1 MARKSK
7 PKAEPPEAAPPKPE
21 PKGEGDGESDVSLD
35 TRNYVPPS
43 LEARDAP
50 GNPEV
55 ARDRIS
61 RAPRVHRYTVPV
73 PGLDPAH
80 DGLVIAHLSDLHVGS
95 LTAHD
100 FIRSAV
106 ELAQDAKPDLVL
118 MTGDYVCYSPKYVP
132 RLGEVVAGLTVPTVC
147 VLGNHDY
154 WTDGHGV
161 TRQLTKLH
169 YDVLRNQH
177 TELTLRHAPF
187 TIVGVDDAVT
197 RQSDIERAF
206 RGARPHT
213 LTGAG
218 DRAGSRL
225 VLAHVPSLAEPI
237 SQQGPALI
245 LSGHTHG
252 GHVQIPG
259 LTNRLFKKLGMPYVK
274 GFYKLGDSLLYVN
287 SGIGSSSIPIRA
299 GAPAEVALLTLR
311 AQPPASGA

>member
-1 MARKSK
+1 MARKTK
-7 PKAEPPEAAPPKPE
+7 HKAEPEPQPGRDGAPAEPE
-21 PKGEGDGESDVSLD
+21 P
-35 TRNYVPPS
+35 T
-43 LEARDAP
+43 LEARNYEPPTLESRDAP
-50 GNPEV
+50 DNPEV

-61 RAPRVHRYTVPV
+61 RAPRLHRYTVPV

-80 DGLVIAHLSDLHVGS
+80 DGLIIAHLSDLHVGS

-106 ELAQDAKPDLVL
+106 ELVRQAKPDLVL
-118 MTGDYVCYSPKYVP
+118 MTGDYVCYSPKFVP
-132 RLGEVVAGLTVPTVC
+132 RLGEVVAGLAVPTVC

-161 TRQLTKLH
+161 TRQLTGLH

-206 RGARPHT
+206 RGARAHS
-213 LTGAG
+213 LDGQ
-218 DRAGSRL
+218 RAGSRL

-237 SQQGPALI
+237 SAQGPALI

-274 GFYKLGDSLLYVN
+274 GFYRLGDSLLYVN
-287 SGIGSSSIPIRA
+287 CGIGSSSIPIRA

-311 AQPPASGA
+311 RAPLEAGAAPA

>member
-7 PKAEPPEAAPPKPE
+7 PKAEPPKPNEKDEDAPSEGE
-21 PKGEGDGESDVSLD
+21 PSLD
-35 TRNYVPPS
+35 ASNYVPPS
-43 LEARDAP
+43 LESRDAP
-50 GNPEV
+50 DNPEV

-106 ELAQDAKPDLVL
+106 ELVQKAQPDLVL

-161 TRQLTKLH
+161 TRELTKLH

-187 TIVGVDDAVT
+187 TLVGVDDAVT

-206 RGARPHT
+206 RGVRAHT
-213 LTGAG
+213 PSGAG
-218 DRAGSRL
+218 DHAGSRL

-237 SQQGPALI
+237 AQKGPALI

-274 GFYKLGDSLLYVN
+274 GFYRVGDSLLYVN
-287 SGIGSSSIPIRA
+287 CGIGSSSIPIRA

-311 AQPPASGA
+311 VAPPASGA

>member
-1 MARKSK
+1 
-7 PKAEPPEAAPPKPE
+7 
-21 PKGEGDGESDVSLD
+21 
-35 TRNYVPPS
+35 
-43 LEARDAP
+43 
-50 GNPEV
+50 
-55 ARDRIS
+55 
-61 RAPRVHRYTVPV
+61 
-73 PGLDPAH
+73 
-80 DGLVIAHLSDLHVGS
+80 
-95 LTAHD
+95 
-100 FIRSAV
+100 
-106 ELAQDAKPDLVL
+106 

-161 TRQLTKLH
+161 TRELTKLH
-169 YDVLRNQH
+169 YDVLRNQS

-206 RGARPHT
+206 RGVRPHS
-213 LTGAG
+213 LAGAG
-218 DRAGSRL
+218 DQAGSRL

-237 SQQGPALI
+237 SQQGPALV

-274 GFYKLGDSLLYVN
+274 GFYRIGDSLLYVN
-287 SGIGSSSIPIRA
+287 CGIGSSSIPIRA

-311 AQPPASGA
+311 RAPPPSGA

>member
-7 PKAEPPEAAPPKPE
+7 TRAEPPESKPKDEAALSLPRPE
-21 PKGEGDGESDVSLD
+21 GEPSLD
-35 TRNYVPPS
+35 ASNYVPPS
-43 LEARDAP
+43 LESRDAP

-106 ELAQDAKPDLVL
+106 ELAQKAQPDLVL

-161 TRQLTKLH
+161 TRELTKLH
-169 YDVLRNQH
+169 YDVLRNQS

-206 RGARPHT
+206 RGVRPHS
-213 LTGAG
+213 LAGAG
-218 DRAGSRL
+218 DQAGSRL

-237 SQQGPALI
+237 SQQGPALV

-274 GFYKLGDSLLYVN
+274 GFYRIGDSLLYVN
-287 SGIGSSSIPIRA
+287 CGIGSSSIPIRA

-311 AQPPASGA
+311 RAPPPSGA